1 MVFAKKKWGQNF
13 LVDNNLLEKIIKT
26 IDIKKDDEILEI
38 GPGHGALSEK
48 IIQKTKSLKMV
59 EIDPELIQ
67 VISQNP
73 LLSPFE
79 IFNQDILKT
88 NLQELGLNNPK
99 VIGNIPYN
107 ITSPIIFWL
116 IDHLPYWSESYL
128 MVQKEVAQRLYAKVG
143 TKFYSRTS
151 VLIQANASVK
161 EKFEVRA
168 ENFFPRPK
176 VNSSVIEIIPSRR
189 REFNYESLDKIL
201 KISFLHRRKILKNN
215 LKNLS
220 IEVQKKINES
230 GINLSSR
237 PQNLKPDEYI
247 KLSKIL
253 FC

>member
-1 MVFAKKKWGQNF
+1 
-13 LVDNNLLEKIIKT
+13 
-26 IDIKKDDEILEI
+26 
-38 GPGHGALSEK
+38 
-48 IIQKTKSLKMV
+48 
-59 EIDPELIQ
+59 
-67 VISQNP
+67 
-73 LLSPFE
+73 
-79 IFNQDILKT
+79 
-88 NLQELGLNNPK
+88 
-99 VIGNIPYN
+99 
-107 ITSPIIFWL
+107 
-116 IDHLPYWSESYL
+116 

-151 VLIQANASVK
+151 VLIQANASVE
-161 EKFEVRA
+161 EKFEVRGRK
-168 ENFFPRPK
+168 FFPRPK
-176 VNSSVIEIIPSRR
+176 VNSSVIEIIPSRKK
-189 REFNYESLDKIL
+189 EFNYESLDKIL

>member
-48 IIQKTKSLKMV
+48 IIQKTKTLKMV

-67 VISQNP
+67 VIGQNP

-116 IDHLPYWSESYL
+116 IDYLPHWSESYL
-128 MVQKEVAQRLYAKVG
+128 MVQKEVAQRLIADIG
-143 TKFYSRTS
+143 TKDYSRIT
-151 VLIQANASVK
+151 VMTGLY
-161 EKFEVRA
+161 
-168 ENFFPRPK
+168 
-176 VNSSVIEIIPSRR
+176 
-189 REFNYESLDKIL
+189 FN
-201 KISFLHRRKILKNN
+201 
-215 LKNLS
+215 
-220 IEVQKKINES
+220 
-230 GINLSSR
+230 
-237 PQNLKPDEYI
+237 
-247 KLSKIL
+247 
-253 FC
+253 

>member
-67 VISQNP
+67 VIGQNP

-128 MVQKEVAQRLYAKVG
+128 MVQKEVAQRLIADIG
-143 TKFYSRTS
+143 TKDYSRITVMTGLYFNIKICFYIS
-151 VLIQANASVK
+151 PNVFNPK
-161 EKFEVRA
+161 
-168 ENFFPRPK
+168 PK
-176 VNSSVIEIIPSRR
+176 V
-189 REFNYESLDKIL
+189 ESAFISIKKNDKY
-201 KISFLHRRKILKNN
+201 
-215 LKNLS
+215 
-220 IEVQKKINES
+220 
-230 GINLSSR
+230 
-237 PQNLKPDEYI
+237 D
-247 KLSKIL
+247 LSKIDSKKYSQVVRMAFNQRRKML
-253 FC
+253 RNSLSSLDINRNKCEVNFQRRPEQLTIDEFLDISNNIIS